1 VCRKEAE
8 MLTHEIAKEMSASE
22 RQEKALR
29 VRTEALVEREERVR
43 IRELEAEALKLQVQE
58 RLDTYKSLLDMEERE
73 HILAERVQQLMAREV
88 EVERLAALA
97 QQERQQAAEAADKVA
112 QREQWLEE
120 GEKVL
125 MECARHLQAPGS
137 RGKDSSEEALR
148 KRAAGVT
155 AQKAVRRWITR
166 STGLAW
172 SQWRHAVLMGRIAK
186 RVVARWMR
194 QQVWAAWVTW
204 KAVTRE
210 RTRQHALVRAAGEV
224 WVEMDRFLV
233 LIRVLRRWGWSAGV
247 VIRAKAMRRRGKLR
261 HKTLMCLSSIRE
273 WKSLVA
279 SIRSFEKGF
288 EAAGFLPSYTRHAA
302 TPGILTQGE
311 GLKSIVRASF

>member
-1 VCRKEAE
+1 
-8 MLTHEIAKEMSASE
+8 MLMHEIAKEMSASE

-29 VRTEALVEREERVR
+29 VRTEALEEREARVR
-43 IRELEAEALKLQVQE
+43 LRELESEALKLQVQQA
-58 RLDTYKSLLDMEERE
+58 LDTYKGLVDMEERE
-73 HILAERVQQLMAREV
+73 HTLAERVQQLMAREA
-88 EVERLAALA
+88 EVERLAAVA

-112 QREQWLEE
+112 QREQRLEE
-120 GEKVL
+120 GEKEH
-125 MECARHLQAPGS
+125 MKCARLLHAPGS
-137 RGKDSSEEALR
+137 HGKDSSEEVLR
-148 KRAAGVT
+148 KRAAAVT
-155 AQKAVRRWITR
+155 AQKAVRRWIMR

-172 SQWRHAVLMGRIAK
+172 SQWRHAVQMARRAK

-194 QQVWAAWVTW
+194 QQVLAAWVTW

-224 WVEMDRFLV
+224 WVEMDRLLV
-233 LIRVLRRWGWSAGV
+233 LRWVLRQWGWSACV
-247 VIRAKAMRRRGKLR
+247 VMRAKAMRRRGKMR
-261 HKTLMCLSSIRE
+261 RKTLMCLSSIRE
-273 WKSLVA
+273 WKSLAA